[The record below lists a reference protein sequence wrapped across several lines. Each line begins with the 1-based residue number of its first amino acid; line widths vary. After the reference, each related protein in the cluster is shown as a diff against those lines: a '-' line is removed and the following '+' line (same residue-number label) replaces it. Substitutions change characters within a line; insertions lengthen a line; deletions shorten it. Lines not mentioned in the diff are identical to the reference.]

1 MTGHDIRDQAIVSG
15 CEMSRWF
22 GSAWGWV
29 HNSNTKGRAPFDSF
43 LHLAPASSPGQLCG
57 VKEHCTQWAGPQM
70 AWTLQGTFHRQA
82 AWAVSLYLPTPFPS
96 VSSLSSSYM
105 PKTRKLGQGPGF
117 IFRLSQTTVLLG
129 KVLTV
134 L

>member
-1 MTGHDIRDQAIVSG
+1 ML
-15 CEMSRWF
+15 
-22 GSAWGWV
+22 
-29 HNSNTKGRAPFDSF
+29 NTEQDRAPFDGATLS
-43 LHLAPASSPGQLCG
+43 
-57 VKEHCTQWAGPQM
+57 VKGHCTQWAGPQV
-70 AWTLQGTFHRQA
+70 AWNFQGTFNRQA